1 MERKEIEV
9 NEVLLLR
16 HGCCRLCLPQS
27 LWKIPCFSS
36 IVLHTFIHSLVFDLC
51 STWTDDDKTQMG
63 RRLSAVCYGL
73 TYTQLH
79 VYAQSVHYGARKR
92 GERRRDGKGT
102 DRQNAD
108 SSSDPTYYLGM
119 WYYTHPHRTCT
130 RGIGNRHFLP
140 LPSSSL
146 RYKIASTP
154 VQTERIKGVEGV
166 RTTKE
171 GVKGNSFSNLVI
183 GTSETW

>member
-1 MERKEIEV
+1 VPASEFMKFPAFH
-9 NEVLLLR
+9 L
-16 HGCCRLCLPQS
+16 
-27 LWKIPCFSS
+27 SS
-36 IVLHTFIHSLVFDLC
+36 YTLTLFFDLC

-73 TYTQLH
+73 PLLNCTSM
-79 VYAQSVHYGARKR
+79 QSRYITVHANA
-92 GERRRDGKGT
+92 ERDGKGT
-102 DRQNAD
+102 DRQYAD
-108 SSSDPTYYLGM
+108 SSDPTYSVVL
-119 WYYTHPHRTCT
+119 YTPAPHMHPRD
-130 RGIGNRHFLP
+130 REQAFSSS
-140 LPSSSL
+140 PSSSL

-166 RTTKE
+166 KTTKE